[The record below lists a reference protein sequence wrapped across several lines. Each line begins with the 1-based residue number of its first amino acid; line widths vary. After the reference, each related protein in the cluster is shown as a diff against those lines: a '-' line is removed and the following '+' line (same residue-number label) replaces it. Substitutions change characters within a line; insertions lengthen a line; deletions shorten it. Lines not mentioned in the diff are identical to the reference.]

1 MFFFE
6 KLYGFSR
13 PVSLITLLLL
23 SVCETVNASVIS
35 WAPIYEPV
43 KPITSIIW
51 VNSAPFTWCLIDGE
65 CQTLGSYSA
74 FYGSNGFGATNSSIY
89 YQSAPAGSQKI
100 PLDVEALLAP
110 NPSGDFDWGH
120 FNVPQFLPYDLGN
133 NLSGTYKIQLTLNRE
148 LVDLEEVYLAVFQNR
163 DPDNILLGERELLN
177 QKLLA
182 DNTIFEAI
190 FNSEAGLSTRLFVHG
205 FAFNPLE
212 YHVTV
217 SQVPIPSSVLL
228 WISALLFFIQKGYW
242 RQSKAA

>member
-6 KLYGFSR
+6 RWYGFSKL
-13 PVSLITLLLL
+13 VSLVTLLLL
-23 SVCETVNASVIS
+23 SVCEIGNASVIS
-35 WAPIYEPV
+35 WAPIYELA
-43 KPITSIIW
+43 KPLTST
-51 VNSAPFTWCLIDGE
+51 VRVDSTPFTWCLIDGE
-65 CQTLGSYSA
+65 CQNLGSYRA
-74 FYGSNGFGATNSSIY
+74 YYASNGFGATSSSIY
-89 YQSAPAGSQKI
+89 YQSAPVGSQKI
-100 PLDVEALLAP
+100 PLDVEASLAP
-110 NPSGDFDWGH
+110 NPPGDFDWGH
-120 FNVPQFLPYDLGN
+120 FNIPQFLPYDLGN

-163 DPDNILLGERELLN
+163 DPDNILLGERELFN

-182 DNTIFEAI
+182 DDTMFEGI

-205 FAFNPLE
+205 FALNPLE